1 MSGYQSHTLPAA
13 SRRAM
18 NAAPLNRR
26 KDPMI
31 DLYTWSTPNG
41 RKISIALEEMGLAY
55 NVHAVNIGKGEQ
67 HEPAFLEV
75 SPNGKIPA
83 IVDQDT
89 GIRMMESGAVLLY
102 LAQKTG
108 MLMPSGDRY
117 WEAVEWLMWQMGG
130 LGPILGQVHHF
141 VFYNKGLSE
150 YSEERYTTEASRLY
164 GVLDERLAGRDFIV
178 DEFSIVD
185 CAVFPWIA
193 RWDRQE
199 QDLNKFANV
208 KRWFLDVAA
217 RPAVQ
222 RGYLVPDD
230 SQTIPMPD

>member
-1 MSGYQSHTLPAA
+1 
-13 SRRAM
+13 
-18 NAAPLNRR
+18 
-26 KDPMI
+26 MI

-41 RKISIALEEMGLAY
+41 RKISIALEEMDLPY
-55 NVHAVNIGKGEQ
+55 TVHAINIGKGEQ
-67 HEPAFLEV
+67 HQPDFLKI

-83 IVDQDT
+83 IVDTET
-89 GIRMMESGAVLLY
+89 GIRMMESGAILLY

-108 MLMPSGDRY
+108 KLMPAGDKY

-141 VFYNKGLSE
+141 VFYNKGMSE
-150 YSEERYTTEASRLY
+150 YSEERYSKEMNRLY

-178 DEFSIVD
+178 DDFSIVD
-185 CAVFPWIA
+185 CACFPWIA

-208 KRWFLDVAA
+208 KRWYYAVAA

-222 RGYLVPDD
+222 RGYIVPDE
-230 SQTIPMPD
+230 SQSIPFPE

>member
-1 MSGYQSHTLPAA
+1 
-13 SRRAM
+13 
-18 NAAPLNRR
+18 
-26 KDPMI
+26 MI

-41 RKISIALEEMGLAY
+41 RKISIALEELGLAY
-55 NVHAVNIGKGEQ
+55 NVHAIDITKGEQ
-67 HEPAFLEV
+67 RDPAFLAI

-83 IVDQDT
+83 IVDTDT
-89 GIRMMESGAVLLY
+89 GIRMMESGAILLY
-102 LAQKTG
+102 LAKKTG
-108 MLMPSGDRY
+108 KLMPTGDKY

-141 VFYNKGLSE
+141 VRYNKGVSD
-150 YSEERYTTEASRLY
+150 YAEERYTTEANRLY

-193 RWDRQE
+193 RWDWQE
-199 QDLNKFANV
+199 QDLNKFPNV
-208 KRWFLDVAA
+208 KHWFLAMA
-217 RPAVQ
+217 GRPAVQ
-222 RGYLVPDD
+222 RGYLVPND

>member
-1 MSGYQSHTLPAA
+1 
-13 SRRAM
+13 
-18 NAAPLNRR
+18 
-26 KDPMI
+26 MI

-41 RKISIALEEMGLAY
+41 RKISIALEEMGVPY
-55 NVHAVNIGKGEQ
+55 SVHAINIGKGEQ
-67 HEPAFLEV
+67 HEPAFLKI

-83 IVDQDT
+83 IVDTDS
-89 GIRMMESGAVLLY
+89 GIRMMESGAILLY

-108 MLMPSGDRY
+108 KLMPTGDKY
-117 WEAVEWLMWQMGG
+117 WEAMEWLMWQMGG

-141 VFYNKGLSE
+141 VFYNKGVSE
-150 YSEERYTTEASRLY
+150 YAEDRYTTEMNRLY
-164 GVLDERLAGRDFIV
+164 GVLDERLEGRDYIV
-178 DEFSIVD
+178 DEFSVAD

-208 KRWFLDVAA
+208 KRWYYEVAA

-222 RGYLVPDD
+222 RGYIVPDE

>member
-1 MSGYQSHTLPAA
+1 
-13 SRRAM
+13 
-18 NAAPLNRR
+18 
-26 KDPMI
+26 MI

-41 RKISIALEEMGLAY
+41 RKISIALEEMGLPY
-55 NVHAVNIGKGEQ
+55 SLHAINIGKGEQ
-67 HEPAFLEV
+67 HEPAFLKI

-83 IVDQDT
+83 IVDTDS
-89 GIRMMESGAVLLY
+89 GIRMMESGAILLY

-108 MLMPSGDRY
+108 KLMPTGDKY
-117 WEAVEWLMWQMGG
+117 WEAMEWLMWQMGG

-141 VFYNKGLSE
+141 VFYNKGVSE
-150 YSEERYTTEASRLY
+150 YAEDRYTTEMNRLY
-164 GVLDERLAGRDFIV
+164 GVLDERLEGRDYIV
-178 DEFSIVD
+178 DEFSVAD

-208 KRWFLDVAA
+208 KRWYYEVAA

-222 RGYLVPDD
+222 RGYIVPDE

>member
-1 MSGYQSHTLPAA
+1 
-13 SRRAM
+13 
-18 NAAPLNRR
+18 
-26 KDPMI
+26 MI

-41 RKISIALEEMGLAY
+41 RKVSIALEELGLPY
-55 NVHAVNIGKGEQ
+55 TVHAINITKGEQ
-67 HEPAFLEV
+67 RDPEFLKV

-89 GIRMMESGAVLLY
+89 GIRMMESGAILLY

-108 MLMPSGDRY
+108 KLMPLGDKY

-141 VFYNKGLSE
+141 VKYNKGVSD
-150 YSEERYTTEASRLY
+150 YSEERYTTEMKRLY
-164 GVLDERLAGRDFIV
+164 GVLDERLKDRDYIV

-193 RWDRQE
+193 RWDWQE
-199 QDLNKFANV
+199 QDLNNYPEV
-208 KRWFLDVAA
+208 KRWFLAMAA

-222 RGYLVPDD
+222 RGYIVINET
-230 SQTIPMPD
+230 QTIPMPE